1 MLVFN
6 LKPPPPGGAAPLR
19 AEGGCGHV
27 ICRTGRRM
35 AAPVLGALLLLGAA
49 AAVVGGRK
57 VSMQYNPGWNGSSV
71 NLLHVRA
78 AGRSDTLHYV
88 WSSIGAPAV
97 LLVATR
103 SPSSA
108 LAIDWGRLLSP
119 TPAGAVWIEPPSS
132 VVYAA
137 AVVFTKL
144 FEYSKADAMEE
155 NFYPT
160 YDLSDFSWDSINR
173 TMNHTALTAELR
185 GVPASDPSGSFSNG
199 SLAFRVTAYES
210 GGRDQALPG
219 LLHTANSSKVE
230 FVLAGA
236 APRGNGSRFALEVT
250 AVEEK
255 GTASGLR
262 SLRSIDDEYTP
273 TIFETLSLVAES
285 RNDGSV
291 LGFLQW
297 KATAYGSRRP
307 TRGDGIRCRAGEL
320 RAASGT
326 WPRSAVVRAYFGEGV
341 GSDYGVSAVN
351 VSFGGEDGGV
361 YQEKRYLSWSALLG
375 FGPPPE
381 DAFSPLVISIVAVAL
396 GTPPLLLLLGAA
408 VLLCARRRRY
418 SEYEPIN

>member
-1 MLVFN
+1 M
-6 LKPPPPGGAAPLR
+6 
-19 AEGGCGHV
+19 C
-27 ICRTGRRM
+27 CTGRKM
-35 AAPVLGALLLLGAA
+35 AAPALGALLLLGAA
-49 AAVVGGRK
+49 AVGGRE

-71 NLLHVRA
+71 NVLHVRSV
-78 AGRSDTLHYV
+78 GRGDSLHYV

-108 LAIDWGRLLSP
+108 LSIDWSRLLSP
-119 TPAGAVWIEPPSS
+119 APAGAVWIEPPGS

-144 FEYSKADAMEE
+144 FEYSKADASEE
-155 NFYPT
+155 VFYPT

-173 TMNHTALTAELR
+173 TVNHTALTAELR
-185 GVPASDPSGSFSNG
+185 GVPTSDPSGSFSNG

-210 GGRDQALPG
+210 GGRDGALPG

-236 APRGNGSRFALEVT
+236 APRGNGSRFVLEVA
-250 AVEEK
+250 AVE
-255 GTASGLR
+255 GRGAASRLR
-262 SLRSIDDEYTP
+262 STRSIDDEYTP

-285 RNDGSV
+285 RNDSSA
-291 LGFLQW
+291 LSFLQW
-297 KATAYGSRRP
+297 KATAYGSQIPSRHPLSTSPLAVLNPSPLSCRHAATQSSVQLTRP
-307 TRGDGIRCRAGEL
+307 APSCR
-320 RAASGT
+320 
-326 WPRSAVVRAYFGEGV
+326 
-341 GSDYGVSAVN
+341 
-351 VSFGGEDGGV
+351 
-361 YQEKRYLSWSALLG
+361 SALLG

-381 DAFSPLVISIVAVAL
+381 DTFSPLIISIAATAL
-396 GTPPLLLLLGAA
+396 GTPLLLLLLLGAA